1 MNENL
6 FVVGLNMEDKSAEEI
21 AWDAAQKILAI
32 MDDLYKEQQ
41 EEKYTGEKY
50 TGEKYTG
57 EKYTGENCTG
67 EEEL

>member
-6 FVVGLNMEDKSAEEI
+6 FAVGLNMEDRPAEEI

-41 EEKYTGEKY
+41 EEKYTGE
-50 TGEKYTG
+50 
-57 EKYTGENCTG
+57 NCTG